1 MVETCSKKAIYAV
14 YMLIVSNVP
23 VILPAER
30 NGLPVPTL
38 FNLCRLDP
46 TNGNAKGQGA
56 VWLRFVEWLVYL
68 DDLYAALSSP
78 TRLPTNTESEGD

>member
-38 FNLCRLDP
+38 FNLCSLDP
-46 TNGNAKGQGA
+46 TEGNAKGRGA
-56 VWLRFVEWLVYL
+56 VWLRLAEWLVYL
-68 DDLYAALSSP
+68 DDLDAALSSP
-78 TRLPTNTESEGD
+78 T

>member
-30 NGLPVPTL
+30 NGLRVPTL

-46 TNGNAKGQGA
+46 TKGNAKCQGA

-68 DDLYAALSSP
+68 DKLYAALPSP